1 MQCSRT
7 KTVLSIQCC
16 TNFILLHCL
25 QLLLIRICCQIE
37 VVVVVVVII
46 DTKLMLKRI
55 YCFWE
60 FVVVTNQEKILI
72 ICNHLLS
79 QNGLSYLLESIFI
92 ETISSRR
99 Y

>member
-1 MQCSRT
+1 M
-7 KTVLSIQCC
+7 
-16 TNFILLHCL
+16 
-25 QLLLIRICCQIE
+25 
-37 VVVVVVVII
+37 VVVVVFVVVCCCYVVVIVVV

-55 YCFWE
+55 YCFRE

-79 QNGLSYLLESIFI
+79 QNGLSYLLETIFI
-92 ETISSRR
+92 EKVNSRR